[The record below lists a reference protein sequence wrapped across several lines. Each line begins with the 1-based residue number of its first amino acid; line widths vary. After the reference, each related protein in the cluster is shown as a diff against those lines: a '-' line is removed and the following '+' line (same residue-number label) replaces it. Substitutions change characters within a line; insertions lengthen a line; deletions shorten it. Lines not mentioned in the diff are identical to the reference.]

1 MLAGLEFT
9 ALKCHHYLVAEIT
22 GLCHQAK
29 TVASH
34 SNPQMKEVIQAYVHW
49 EGWQEALVHGLLA
62 RLPHQLA
69 WLCSHISQPLARSEM
84 GLRGG
89 SRRRGLG
96 LGLGLVH
103 GVFLSS
109 LNLYWLC
116 AKTLSHFLNPQ
127 L

>member
-9 ALKCHHYLVAEIT
+9 ALKCHHYLVTEIT

-34 SNPQMKEVIQAYVHW
+34 SNPIQAYVHW
-49 EGWQEALVHGLLA
+49 EGWQEALVHGRLA

-84 GLRGG
+84 GLRGD
-89 SRRRGLG
+89 SCRRGLG
-96 LGLGLVH
+96 VGLGLVH

-109 LNLYWLC
+109 FNLYWLC
-116 AKTLSHFLNPQ
+116 AKTLGHFLNPQ